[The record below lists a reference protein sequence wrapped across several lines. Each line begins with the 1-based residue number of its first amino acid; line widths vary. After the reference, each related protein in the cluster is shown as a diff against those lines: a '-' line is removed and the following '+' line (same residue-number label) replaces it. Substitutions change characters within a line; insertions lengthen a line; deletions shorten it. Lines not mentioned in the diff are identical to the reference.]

1 MHKILTLMASI
12 YLTTITAACSTTSD
26 FTDQPMPKSGFLP
39 NYSLLVSEPTDNADA
54 RKWRCRKPGVS
65 SEQYTSVILDP
76 ISLAQDI
83 NQEEPQET
91 IEKTREALQSAMLKA
106 VQGRDKVKVVTQ
118 PGPGVARMEVRITG
132 AQSSAD
138 GLEPWNFTPVG
149 LAVNAAAYA
158 GGVNAKTPVLV
169 VESKITD
176 SQTNELIG
184 EGLITVEGESFRT
197 ESGSLD
203 SFIALAQKIVVVA
216 MAASADPTPT
226 N

>member
-1 MHKILTLMASI
+1 MHKILALMASI
-12 YLTTITAACSTTSD
+12 CLTTIMAACSTTSN

-54 RKWRCRKPGVS
+54 RKWRYRKPGVS
-65 SEQYTSVILDP
+65 SGQYASVILDP
-76 ISLAQDI
+76 ISLT
-83 NQEEPQET
+83 QEVSKGIPQET
-91 IEKTREALQSAMLKA
+91 IEITRKALQSAMLKA
-106 VQGRDKVKVVTQ
+106 VQGRGIVKVVTQ

-138 GLEPWNFTPVG
+138 GLEPWNFTPIG
-149 LAVNAAAYA
+149 LALNAAAYA

-197 ESGSLD
+197 ESDSLD

-216 MAASADPTPT
+216 MEAAADPKPT
-226 N
+226 K